1 MTESAKTI
9 VINLSILGELENGIK
24 LNTREKHFTLD
35 QFTWY
40 QGFQR
45 LMRRDDRK
53 VTYEK
58 ISFLIRNTQELVL
71 NRPEEFTPFIGDI
84 KNIRPILEKAKTG
97 LKNLQDTYEEDKT
110 FTCEID
116 VEISSLARLLNALA
130 ERKEKLLDSPRSS
143 RPKTPIPIP
152 IRRRPSTPR
161 KNGIRTEFVTNLL
174 GGSMII

>member
-35 QFTWY
+35 QITWY
-40 QGFQR
+40 QGLQR

-71 NRPEEFTPFIGDI
+71 NRPEEFTPFIGEIINI
-84 KNIRPILEKAKTG
+84 KPILEKAKTG
-97 LKNLQDTYEEDKT
+97 LKSLKDTYEDDKT
-110 FTCEID
+110 FSCEIN
-116 VEISSLARLLNALA
+116 VEMSSLVRLLTTLTEN
-130 ERKEKLLDSPRSS
+130 EDKLLADKLLVDKLSIETTRNVVPV
-143 RPKTPIPIP
+143 KK
-152 IRRRPSTPR
+152 RRNSEQTTHDPWSTTD
-161 KNGIRTEFVTNLL
+161 NGW
-174 GGSMII
+174 G